1 MQGFQGVSSG
11 LCVPACVPVCICPCV
26 CALVCV
32 HRTWGGTW
40 GGGAQGLADKE
51 PIMEHAVAVY
61 VGVPLWGP
69 VDGPG
74 CLDWRAGAPH
84 FHDTCMA
91 SQVPTPPS
99 PGRLPSFLS
108 AASCS
113 GF

>member
-1 MQGFQGVSSG
+1 M
-11 LCVPACVPVCICPCV
+11 ACVSLRVSQCASVLVSAPSCVCIGPGGG
-26 CALVCV
+26 
-32 HRTWGGTW
+32 GGTW

-61 VGVPLWGP
+61 VGVLLWGP

-99 PGRLPSFLS
+99 PGHLPSFPS